1 MFLNYGYSH
10 ASELLLYSLL
20 QQDSKNLG
28 FKIYKEWLPHLF
40 YILVPPQHIKAE
52 LKKMKSWFTSDLD
65 GYSFLSV
72 LTHESQF
79 TKSNV
84 SQGPF

>member
-1 MFLNYGYSH
+1 MPPFVRKLSYIQSGQPYKGILKVFLNYGYSH

-40 YILVPPQHIKAE
+40 YILVPPQHNIKAE
-52 LKKMKSWFTSDLD
+52 LKKMKS
-65 GYSFLSV
+65 
-72 LTHESQF
+72 
-79 TKSNV
+79 
-84 SQGPF
+84 